1 VSEVEFHHASSK
13 HLDRYVS
20 EFTFRLNDGDVARH
34 TLDRIASL
42 LFAVADV
49 FTRPVVD
56 TLVGIE
62 QPVEPEVSA
71 MLIRVERRAGL
82 DVTMNGAVERV
93 GGRVRDGNYILESRS
108 YRFRPSR
115 RACDG
120 NEQIAK
126 RFGRGRC
133 FFPRESALVPI
144 LSPLVIEADLMRPAQ
159 A

>member
-1 VSEVEFHHASSK
+1 LTIFAELPGAYTSNRYLRIGHFIGIAASIP
-13 HLDRYVS
+13 
-20 EFTFRLNDGDVARH
+20 TFLAGWA
-34 TLDRIASL
+34 IAISTTG
-42 LFAVADV
+42 F
-49 FTRPVVD
+49 F
-56 TLVGIE
+56 I
-62 QPVEPEVSA
+62 
-71 MLIRVERRAGL
+71 
-82 DVTMNGAVERV
+82 
-93 GGRVRDGNYILESRS
+93 GNYILESRS